1 MATSKTAAGMLAG
14 NDNPA
19 DEVVEYGN
27 STQASTNKAA
37 HEFFAV
43 LLMAAPYA
51 HMAHLQTRSYAEHMA
66 LGTLYEELPELVDSL
81 IESYQGKYGLVMDY
95 PVPAKLPPLGN
106 PVAMVT
112 QLNKYIDDTRAN
124 VSDDSEIQNQ
134 IDEIVTL
141 VNSTTYKLK
150 FLA

>member
-1 MATSKTAAGMLAG
+1 MATNAARMLA

-19 DEVVEYGN
+19 DEAVEYGN
-27 STQASTNKAA
+27 SNQTSTNKPA

-51 HMAHLQTRSYAEHMA
+51 HMAHLQTRSFAEHMA
-66 LGTLYEELPELVDSL
+66 LGTLYEELPDLVDAL

-95 PVPAKLPPLGN
+95 PAPAKLPPLGN

-112 QLNKYIDDTRAN
+112 QLNLYVDQNREK
-124 VSDDSEIQNQ
+124 VSDDSEIQNA

-141 VNSTTYKLK
+141 LNSTTYKLK

>member
-1 MATSKTAAGMLAG
+1 MATNAARMLA

-19 DEVVEYGN
+19 DEAVEYGN
-27 STQASTNKAA
+27 SNQTSTNKPA

-51 HMAHLQTRSYAEHMA
+51 HMAHLQTRSFAEHMA
-66 LGTLYEELPELVDSL
+66 LGTLYEELPDLVDSL

-95 PVPAKLPPLGN
+95 PAPSKLPPLGN

-112 QLNKYIDDTRAN
+112 QLNLYVDQNREK

-141 VNSTTYKLK
+141 LNSTTYKLK

>member
-1 MATSKTAAGMLAG
+1 MATNAARMLA

-19 DEVVEYGN
+19 DEAVEYGN
-27 STQASTNKAA
+27 SNHTSTNKPA

-51 HMAHLQTRSYAEHMA
+51 HMAHLQTRSFAEHMA
-66 LGTLYEELPELVDSL
+66 LGTLYEELPDLVDAL

-95 PVPAKLPPLGN
+95 PAPAKLPPLGN

-112 QLNKYIDDTRAN
+112 QLNLYVDQNREK
-124 VSDDSEIQNQ
+124 VSDDSEIQNA

-141 VNSTTYKLK
+141 LNSTTYKLK

>member
-1 MATSKTAAGMLAG
+1 MATSNAASMLA
-14 NDNPA
+14 NDNDD

-27 STQASTNKAA
+27 STQASTNQTA
-37 HEFFAV
+37 HEFFSV

-66 LGTLYEELPELVDSL
+66 LGTLYEELPGLVDSV

-95 PVPAKLPPLGN
+95 PAPKQLPPLGN

-112 QLNKYIDDTRAN
+112 QLNKYIDEKRAE
-124 VSDDSEIQNQ
+124 VSDDSEIQND
-134 IDEIVTL
+134 IDAIVSL
-141 VNSTTYKLK
+141 LNSTTYKLK

>member
-1 MATSKTAAGMLAG
+1 MATSNSAARMLAQD
-14 NDNPA
+14 NDD

-27 STQASTNKAA
+27 SARTSTNGGA

-66 LGTLYEELPELVDSL
+66 LGTLYETLPGLVDGL

-95 PVPAKLPPLGN
+95 PAPSTLPPLGN

-112 QLNKYIDDTRAN
+112 QLNKYVDQNRAN

-141 VNSTTYKLK
+141 LNSTTYKLK
-150 FLA
+150 FLS

>member
-1 MATSKTAAGMLAG
+1 MATNAARMLA

-19 DEVVEYGN
+19 DEAVEYGN
-27 STQASTNKAA
+27 SNKTSTNKPA
-37 HEFFAV
+37 HEFFSV

-51 HMAHLQTRSYAEHMA
+51 HMAHLQTRSFAEHMA
-66 LGTLYEELPELVDSL
+66 LDGLYSELPGLVDTL

-95 PVPAKLPPLGN
+95 PAPKALPPLGN

-112 QLNKYIDDTRAN
+112 QLNKYIDENREK
-124 VSDDSEIQNQ
+124 VSDDSEIQNA

-141 VNSTTYKLK
+141 INTTTYKLK
-150 FLA
+150 YLT

>member
-1 MATSKTAAGMLAG
+1 MATNAARMLA

-19 DEVVEYGN
+19 DEAVEYGN
-27 STQASTNKAA
+27 SNQTSTNKPA

-51 HMAHLQTRSYAEHMA
+51 HMAHLQTRSFAEHMA
-66 LGTLYEELPELVDSL
+66 LGTLYEELPGLVDAL

-95 PVPAKLPPLGN
+95 PAPSKLPPLGN

-112 QLNKYIDDTRAN
+112 QLNLYVDQNREK
-124 VSDDSEIQNQ
+124 VSDDSEIQNA

-141 VNSTTYKLK
+141 LNSTTYKLK

>member
-1 MATSKTAAGMLAG
+1 MATSKSAATMLAQ
-14 NDNPA
+14 DNQA
-19 DEVVEYGN
+19 DEMVEYGN
-27 STQASTNKAA
+27 SAHTSTNGKA

-51 HMAHLQTRSYAEHMA
+51 HMAHLQTRSLAEHMA
-66 LGTLYEELPELVDSL
+66 LGTLYQELPSLADSL
-81 IESYQGKYGLVMDY
+81 IESYQGKYGLVIDY
-95 PVPAKLPPLGN
+95 PAPAKLPPLGN

-112 QLNKYIDDTRAN
+112 HLNKYVDENRAD
-124 VSDDSEIQNQ
+124 VSDDSEIQNT

-141 VNSTTYKLK
+141 LNSTTYKLK

>member
-1 MATSKTAAGMLAG
+1 MATNAARMLA

-19 DEVVEYGN
+19 DEAVEYGN
-27 STQASTNKAA
+27 SNQTSTNKPA

-51 HMAHLQTRSYAEHMA
+51 HMAHLQTRSFAEHMA
-66 LGTLYEELPELVDSL
+66 LGTLYEELPDLVDTL

-95 PVPAKLPPLGN
+95 PAPSKLPPLGN

-112 QLNKYIDDTRAN
+112 QLNLYVDQNRKK
-124 VSDDSEIQNQ
+124 VSDDSEIQNT

-141 VNSTTYKLK
+141 LNSTTYKLK

>member
-1 MATSKTAAGMLAG
+1 MATSNAARMLA
-14 NDNPA
+14 NDNPD

-27 STQASTNKAA
+27 ATRTSNNKTA
-37 HEFFAV
+37 HQLFAV

-51 HMAHLQTRSYAEHMA
+51 HMAHLQTRSFAEHEA
-66 LGTLYEELPELVDSL
+66 LGKLYEELPGLVDAL

-95 PVPAKLPPLGN
+95 PAPDKLPPLGN

-112 QLNKYIDDTRAN
+112 QLNKYVYETRAQ
-124 VSDDSEIQNQ
+124 VADDSEIQNA

-141 VNSTTYKLK
+141 LNSTTYKLK
-150 FLA
+150 YLT

>member
-1 MATSKTAAGMLAG
+1 MATNAARMLA

-19 DEVVEYGN
+19 DEAVEYGN
-27 STQASTNKAA
+27 SNQTSTNKPA

-51 HMAHLQTRSYAEHMA
+51 HMAHLQTRSFAEHMA
-66 LGTLYEELPELVDSL
+66 LGTLYEELPDLVDAL

-95 PVPAKLPPLGN
+95 PAPSKLPPLGN

-112 QLNKYIDDTRAN
+112 QLNLYVDQNREK
-124 VSDDSEIQNQ
+124 VSDDSEIQNA

-141 VNSTTYKLK
+141 LNSTTYKLK